1 MTNHVLW
8 GSIELDSSN
17 LFQINS
23 VTGEKGMSLEV
34 TTKEM
39 GKGEGDSLAYK
50 HLYLWVLSPDL
61 FLNRWLL
68 SSECQGLKK

>member
-1 MTNHVLW
+1 
-8 GSIELDSSN
+8 
-17 LFQINS
+17 
-23 VTGEKGMSLEV
+23 MSLEV

>member
-39 GKGEGDSLAYK
+39 GKGEGDSK
-50 HLYLWVLSPDL
+50 
-61 FLNRWLL
+61 
-68 SSECQGLKK
+68 GK